1 MPRKKQ
7 PAAVDWKPTAETP
20 APKPRPAQRQ
30 YGGRKPSP
38 EGPGIQ
44 VQTRLTRELLA
55 RLNSECERMGIDRS
69 TLIRAAIT
77 RHLDTL
83 DPIVPMK
90 TR

>member
-7 PAAVDWKPTAETP
+7 PAP
-20 APKPRPAQRQ
+20 APRPRPTQKQ
-30 YGGRKPSP
+30 NGGRKPSP

-55 RLNSECERMGIDRS
+55 RLNSECERMGLDRS
-69 TLIRAAIT
+69 TFIRDAIFARLNQIDRT
-77 RHLDTL
+77 
-83 DPIVPMK
+83 K

>member
-7 PAAVDWKPTAETP
+7 PA
-20 APKPRPAQRQ
+20 PKPRPTQRQ
-30 YGGRKPSP
+30 NGGRKPSP

-55 RLNSECERMGIDRS
+55 RLNNACDEWNVDRS
-69 TLIRAAIT
+69 AFIRAAIT